1 MRPSPVSRRFQCLQR
16 GPRSIPSA
24 LATSTCFQK
33 IPVFAKETHEEPLCN
48 HRLCFQKIPVFA
60 KHTQTSPDPR
70 DQDSACSC
78 VCRLAETRCLHEG
91 NHMCLSSAHVTLGD
105 PAFARGRPSAHGSMW
120 VSYHAQGAD
129 QEPEGRLS
137 IRTGPPGSVSLDR
150 APGGSLS
157 VGEEGAPPPR
167 HRVAS
172 SHGPG
177 LHPHWSP
184 FAGLAWSQRR
194 PAIPRDSSTLFAE
207 GARSLGAGTSPG
219 RCLLSQDKPQ
229 ASLGRAN

>member
-33 IPVFAKETHEEPLCN
+33 IPVFAKETHEEPLCS

-157 VGEEGAPPPR
+157 VGEEGAPPPDIGWPPR
-167 HRVAS
+167 MGLGCTRTGARLQVS
-172 SHGPG
+172 PG
-177 LHPHWSP
+177 VS
-184 FAGLAWSQRR
+184 AGLRYHVTA
-194 PAIPRDSSTLFAE
+194 
-207 GARSLGAGTSPG
+207 
-219 RCLLSQDKPQ
+219 LLSLLREPGPWGPARPQ
-229 ASLGRAN
+229 AGVS